1 MATHTDDLLLDDT
14 RLSETTVPFVVG
26 PDVGYESDWQD
37 PGSTSTTRIR
47 KPTGPAD
54 SIVDRRM
61 AAGQP
66 FVEPQGNLTRGYL
79 VWKRLFDVVGTLCLL
94 LFLAPVILT
103 TFLVLMVT
111 TRGRPLFWQDR
122 MGYLG
127 RPFRMCKFRT
137 MHSGAAAMRHKIRN
151 EKDGPIF
158 KNRRDPRITRIGRFL
173 RKTSI
178 DETPQLLNVLLG
190 QMSLV
195 GPRPIAA
202 NEAAHFEPWHRSRL
216 AVMPGLTCLWQVSGR
231 SEVGFEDWM
240 RMDIR
245 YVRNQSMKTDLW
257 LLLKTPLSVLSG
269 RGAY

>member
-1 MATHTDDLLLDDT
+1 MATDMADLLLDDAQ
-14 RLSETTVPFVVG
+14 LSETMPFVVG
-26 PDVGYESDWQD
+26 LDVEYKPDWQD
-37 PGSTSTTRIR
+37 LGPTSTTRIR
-47 KPTGPAD
+47 KLTGPAD
-54 SIVDRRM
+54 SIVDHCM

-66 FVEPQGNLTRGYL
+66 FVEPQGNLSRSYL
-79 VWKRLFDVVGTLCLL
+79 VWKRLFDVVGSLCLL
-94 LFLAPVILT
+94 LLLAPVILT
-103 TFLVLMVT
+103 TLLVLIVT

-122 MGYLG
+122 TGYLG

-137 MHSGAAAMRHKIRN
+137 MHSGAAAMRHEIPN
-151 EKDGPIF
+151 EKEGPIF
-158 KNRRDPRITRIGRFL
+158 KNRRDPRITTIGRVL

-178 DETPQLLNVLLG
+178 DETPQLFNVLLRH
-190 QMSLV
+190 MSLV

-202 NEAAHFEPWHRSRL
+202 NEAAHFEPWHRPRL

-245 YVRNQSMKTDLW
+245 YVRNQSMKTDFW